1 MSSPGQIQL
10 KTGGDDAMM
19 RQGHHNS
26 GKESGGVTFPE
37 KNRSPDSVQSVSLS
51 DPRA

>member
-26 GKESGGVTFPE
+26 GKESGGVTFQE
-37 KNRSPDSVQSVSLS
+37 KTDHLILCSVSL
-51 DPRA
+51 